1 MGQYPLNMARWWV
14 SLLSLGA
21 VLSLSACS
29 VAPSDSS
36 KSPSPTPSA
45 TSKPVVIP
53 TVNPTLIPT
62 KPPVTTIDVDSAKF
76 ADGFGG
82 FVFKIGDGPTWCSV
96 GADSLYVICEQS
108 EVSTQ
113 YKTIPVPASCNYSY
127 GYQVR
132 LWAEA
137 PAVGQLAE
145 FVCAGGYYADPTDAL
160 TLASGE
166 RTTVGPFSCYVD
178 KVTAR
183 CENETANYIVLGPK
197 AWALG
202 L

>member
-1 MGQYPLNMARWWV
+1 MARWWAV
-14 SLLSLGA
+14 ILGLGA
-21 VLSLSACS
+21 VLALSSCS
-29 VAPSDSS
+29 VAPSDANGAESATPSTSS
-36 KSPSPTPSA
+36 KPS
-45 TSKPVVIP
+45 VIP

-62 KPPVTTIDVDSAKF
+62 EAPATTVDVDSAKF
-76 ADGFGG
+76 DDGFGG

-96 GADSLYVICEQS
+96 GADALYVICEQS

-113 YKTIPVPASCNYSY
+113 YKNIPVPASCDYSY

-137 PAVGQLAE
+137 PAVGQIAE
-145 FVCAGGYYADPTDAL
+145 FVCASGYYADPTDAL

-166 RTTVGPFSCYVD
+166 KTTVGPFSCYVD

-183 CENETANYIVLGPK
+183 CENQTANYIVLGPK